1 MKRMIGL
8 VATATLMTMATS
20 GLAQEGDGAAKAPPE
35 VPLQFVEMKTSK
47 GDIIIELNAAK
58 APISVEN
65 FVQYTKDKGYDG
77 TIFHRVIPKFMI
89 QGGGFEPGM
98 VKRDTRPGIKNEWE
112 NGLKNKRGTIAMAR
126 LGGQPDSATNQ
137 FFINHKDNSAL
148 DTVRDGAA
156 YAVFGKVV
164 SGMEVVDAIAIT
176 PTAHSHAAGGHHDDA
191 PVEDILIEEVR
202 VMSPEEA
209 ATKVA
214 TSKAATKVATSKA
227 ATDKRVGI
235 LQQAPAAVSK
245 KPASLPGDKTGSAPA
260 KQSDSGLAW
269 FDLKEGEGK
278 MPASGSDIVKVH
290 YTGYLLDGTK
300 FDSSVDRGEPIEFPL
315 NRVISGWSEG
325 VKSMKVGSKR
335 KLVIP
340 SDLGYGPNGKGPIPG
355 GATLVFDVEL
365 LDVKVDKTSMT
376 PADAI
381 KDTTNL
387 PGDSVGDAT
396 AQQSDSGLMWFDM
409 EEGSGAAPADSTTT
423 VRVHYTG
430 WLLDGTKFDSS
441 VDRGEPINFALNR
454 VIPGWTEGVG
464 SMKVGGKRKLVIPG
478 NLAYGPRESGL
489 IPANAT
495 LVFDVELLELP

>member
-8 VATATLMTMATS
+8 VATATLMTMATP
-20 GLAQEGDGAAKAPPE
+20 GLAQEGDGAAKAAPE
-35 VPLQFVEMKTSK
+35 VALQFVEMKTSK

-65 FVQYTKDKGYDG
+65 FVQYTKDKAYDG

-98 VKRDTRPGIKNEWE
+98 VKRDNRPGIKNEWE

-137 FFINHKDNSAL
+137 FFINHNDNSAL
-148 DTVRDGAA
+148 DTPRDGAA

-176 PTAHSHAAGGHHDDA
+176 PTSHSHAGGGHHDDA
-191 PVEDILIEEVR
+191 PVEDIVIEEVR

-209 ATKVA
+209 ATKVT
-214 TSKAATKVATSKA
+214 TSKAATG
-227 ATDKRVGI
+227 KRVGT
-235 LQQAPAAVSK
+235 LQQAPAAVCK
-245 KPASLPGDKTGSAPA
+245 EPASLPGDKTGSAPA

-278 MPASGSDIVKVH
+278 MPSSGSDIVKVH
-290 YTGYLLDGTK
+290 YTGY
-300 FDSSVDRGEPIEFPL
+300 
-315 NRVISGWSEG
+315 
-325 VKSMKVGSKR
+325 
-335 KLVIP
+335 
-340 SDLGYGPNGKGPIPG
+340 
-355 GATLVFDVEL
+355 
-365 LDVKVDKTSMT
+365 
-376 PADAI
+376 
-381 KDTTNL
+381 
-387 PGDSVGDAT
+387 
-396 AQQSDSGLMWFDM
+396 
-409 EEGSGAAPADSTTT
+409 
-423 VRVHYTG
+423 
-430 WLLDGTKFDSS
+430 LLDGTKFDSS

-478 NLAYGPRESGL
+478 NLAYGPRGSGP